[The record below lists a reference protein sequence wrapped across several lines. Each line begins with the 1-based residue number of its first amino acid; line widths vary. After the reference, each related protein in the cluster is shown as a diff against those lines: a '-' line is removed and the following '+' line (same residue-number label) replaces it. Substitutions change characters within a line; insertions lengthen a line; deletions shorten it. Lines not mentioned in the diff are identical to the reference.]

1 MPTTSY
7 HPTPVR
13 SRHRPAR
20 CAGALAAVAL
30 LASGGS
36 GAAQEAGSRPTAE
49 RKTAADAPRAAP
61 VVKPPAASPAPAP
74 EPGRKA
80 NADDDDWNKAGPVNR
95 TPRVSGA
102 LMASFRWTS
111 FAEHRLPDGSRV
123 EDSNTFQLEHSHL
136 KVSGD
141 LSEKLSWEVMP
152 CLTHMND
159 FSVVTANFVYTL
171 NPLLQATFGRFLL
184 PFGQFNLRSLPG
196 SYGTVSRPLLYSSHE
211 DGPVR
216 PDPRVPGNFLF
227 TPRDDTGLGLS
238 GSVWLGAGDAV
249 QVSYNLYLTNGLR
262 AVSDQPGR
270 FWDDNNKGK
279 QPGGRVGVSY
289 HGTPLTLS
297 AAASLLVNRYEDEH
311 DQRAWAV
318 DAVASYQYATAR
330 RITVRGEY
338 ADMTREIQPTA
349 VLLQG
354 DEQTK
359 GAYVTVE
366 ANLTEAWGV
375 YYQFDTLTARSPTA
389 QLNQG
394 FRDQKVTTNRHVG
407 GISVVLDE
415 YLQVRAEYGLWLMPL
430 GLPDAHRL
438 AVQTVVTF

>member
-7 HPTPVR
+7 HPAPAR
-13 SRHRPAR
+13 SRRCPAR
-20 CAGALAAVAL
+20 RAGALAAAAL
-30 LASGGS
+30 LAAGGLAS
-36 GAAQEAGSRPTAE
+36 AQEAATPPAE
-49 RKTAADAPRAAP
+49 RKAAP
-61 VVKPPAASPAPAP
+61 GAPAAAPAVEPPAASPAPAP
-74 EPGRKA
+74 EPGKRA
-80 NADDDDWNKAGPVNR
+80 SADDDDWNKAGPVNR

-102 LMASFRWTS
+102 LMASYRLTW

-123 EDSNTFQLEHSHL
+123 EDSNTFQLEHSHVKL
-136 KVSGD
+136 SGD
-141 LSEKLSWEVMP
+141 LSEKLSWELMP
-152 CLTHMND
+152 CVTHMND

-171 NPLLQATFGRFLL
+171 SPRLQATFGRFLL

-196 SYGTVSRPLLYSSHE
+196 TYGTVSRPLLYSSHE
-211 DGPVR
+211 DRQVR

-238 GSVWLGAGDAV
+238 GSAWFGAGDVV

-262 AVSDQPGR
+262 AVSDQHGR

-279 QPGGRVGVSY
+279 QLGGRVGVSY
-289 HGTPLTLS
+289 PGTRLTVS
-297 AAASLLVNRYEDEH
+297 AAGSFLANRYEQEH

-318 DAVASYQYATAR
+318 DAAASYQLAGAR
-330 RITVRGEY
+330 RLTVRGEY

-349 VLLQG
+349 LLLQG

-366 ANLTEAWGV
+366 AALTEAWGA
-375 YYQFDTLTARSPTA
+375 YYQFDTLTARTPAA

-394 FRDQKVTTNRHVG
+394 FRDLEVTTTRHAAG
-407 GISVVLDE
+407 LTLVVDE
-415 YLQVRAEYGLWLMPL
+415 YLQLRAEYGLWLMPL

>member
-1 MPTTSY
+1 MLTTSY
-7 HPTPVR
+7 HPTPAR
-13 SRHRPAR
+13 SRHCPAR

-30 LASGGS
+30 LATGGPGS
-36 GAAQEAGSRPTAE
+36 AGEPASTSAGE
-49 RKTAADAPRAAP
+49 RKTAADAPAT
-61 VVKPPAASPAPAP
+61 PPAAEPKLASPAPSP
-74 EPGRKA
+74 EPARKP

-95 TPRVSGA
+95 TPRVSGV
-102 LMASFRWTS
+102 LMASYRLTG

-123 EDSNTFQLEHSHL
+123 EDSNTFQLEHSHVKL
-136 KVSGD
+136 SGD
-141 LSEKLSWEVMP
+141 LSERLSWELMP

-159 FSVVTANFVYTL
+159 FSVVTANFVYTSS
-171 NPLLQATFGRFLL
+171 PRLQVTVGRFLL

-211 DGPVR
+211 DRPVR
-216 PDPRVPGNFLF
+216 PDPRVPANFLF

-238 GSVWLGAGDAV
+238 GSAWLGAGDAV

-262 AVSDQPGR
+262 AVSDQAGR

-279 QPGGRVGVSY
+279 QLGGRLGVSY
-289 HGTPLTLS
+289 HGTPLAVS
-297 AAASLLVNRYEDEH
+297 AAASLLANRYEDQH

-318 DAVASYQYATAR
+318 DAVASYQYAAAR

-349 VLLQG
+349 LLLQG

-375 YYQFDTLTARSPTA
+375 YYQFDTLTARTPTA
-389 QLNQG
+389 QLGQG
-394 FRDQKVTTNRHVG
+394 FSDQKVTTNRHAG
-407 GISVVLDE
+407 GLSVILDE
-415 YLQVRAEYGLWLMPL
+415 YLQLRAEYGLWLLPL